1 MMRIC
6 SLLPAA
12 TEIAFALGL
21 GDDVVGITHEC
32 DFPPAAR
39 DKPVV
44 VRSAIDSAAL
54 GSAEIDRRVAELL
67 RANRSLYILD
77 EQKLT
82 QANPDVILTQ
92 ALCDVCALDYNDVVR
107 AARCL
112 EKSPEIIS
120 LNPSCLTDVLEDILR
135 IGAATQTLWKAQ
147 SLVLSLKQ
155 RIAAV
160 RNHTAQMTAR
170 RRVVCLEWFEP
181 LYTAGHWVP
190 EMVELAGGADVLGK
204 PCQPSAPVDWQSVV
218 ASAPEVLILMP
229 CGFDVERTVRE
240 SSLLKYLDG
249 WDRLPAVETERVFA
263 VSGND
268 YFSRPGP
275 RLIDGLEI
283 LSHVFQP
290 QFAPAS
296 VSSHALKRVIV

>member
-1 MMRIC
+1 MRIC

-39 DKPVV
+39 DKPVM

-120 LNPSCLTDVLEDILR
+120 LDPSCLTDMLEDISR

-147 SLVLSLKQ
+147 SLVQSLKQ

-160 RNHTAQMTAR
+160 RNHAAQMTAR

-204 PCQPSAPVDWQSVV
+204 PGQPSTKIDWQSVV
-218 ASAPEVLILMP
+218 ACSPEVLILMP

-240 SSLLKYLDG
+240 SALLKYLDG
-249 WDRLPAVETERVFA
+249 WERLPAVQMDRVFA
-263 VSGND
+263 VNGND

-275 RLIDGLEI
+275 RLVDGLEI
-283 LSHVFQP
+283 LSLIFQP
-290 QFAPAS
+290 QFAPRS

>member
-39 DKPVV
+39 DKPVM

-67 RANRSLYILD
+67 RANRSLYVLD

-112 EKSPEIIS
+112 ERSPEIIS
-120 LNPSCLTDVLEDILR
+120 LNPSCLTDMLEDILT

-147 SLVLSLKQ
+147 SLVQSLKQ

-160 RNHTAQMTAR
+160 RNHAAQMTAR

-204 PCQPSAPVDWQSVV
+204 PRQSSAPVDWQSVV

-240 SSLLKYLDG
+240 SALLKYLDG

-290 QFAPAS
+290 QFAPPS